1 MAVTVWTI
9 AALSLLAPP
18 AAQHPCNRGT
28 PQFTRQ
34 AVLKSAV
41 GAVALGMGN
50 MASAA
55 DSSELIFNGVLQSP
69 TPDLKLADGAQATVT
84 LRVVGRNTN
93 GPMGTLVVPVGGV
106 QFPVGF
112 AITRAQL
119 REGMP
124 DFVWLEDDIYLKVT
138 VANAAGK
145 VILAGKSK
153 SKFGPDESG
162 KSVHKNAYV
171 TLE

>member
-1 MAVTVWTI
+1 MAVWMI

-18 AAQHPCNRGT
+18 AAQYPCNRET

-41 GAVALGMGN
+41 GAVALGMGD

-55 DSSELIFNGVLQSP
+55 DSSELIFSGVLQSP
-69 TPDLKLADGAQATVT
+69 TPDLKLANGALATVT

-106 QFPVGF
+106 KFPVGF

-119 REGMP
+119 REGLP
-124 DFVWLEDDIYLKVT
+124 DFVWLEDDIYLKVD
-138 VANAAGK
+138 VANAAGNLL
-145 VILAGKSK
+145 LAGKSK

-162 KSVHKNAYV
+162 KSVHNTAYV